1 MISTGHIISM
11 PGLESAIFS
20 ARLPSGAWAGKWR
33 SQVQLGNENRP
44 YDTSQEPGLPIRATH
59 RVAPTGTG
67 RGEGGHIGPPPPAQ
81 AKACGYQK
89 DHWRADTWVLA
100 YGWERRAVPRRSGRW
115 RLIANG

>member
-1 MISTGHIISM
+1 M

-81 AKACGYQK
+81 AKPAATRKTTGGRTRGSSPTDGNGVPCP
-89 DHWRADTWVLA
+89 DDLA
-100 YGWERRAVPRRSGRW
+100 AGG
-115 RLIANG
+115 